1 MAGGF
6 AIRPSTE
13 ADIAAII
20 ALVKDSWARTYDPL
34 IGAGER
40 AHISDAKHVP
50 QLFKSEIGKSDAVS
64 FVAVDPSSA
73 IIGHIGGAMH
83 GDVCFIDRI
92 HVARGWVGRGVA
104 KALMDAAC
112 ARLAGRAT
120 ALELTVLEGN
130 DRAAAF
136 YRKYGFSAAAGAA
149 RPGLGARA
157 ARMFRFEL

>member
-1 MAGGF
+1 
-6 AIRPSTE
+6 
-13 ADIAAII
+13 
-20 ALVKDSWARTYDPL
+20 
-34 IGAGER
+34 
-40 AHISDAKHVP
+40 
-50 QLFKSEIGKSDAVS
+50 
-64 FVAVDPSSA
+64 
-73 IIGHIGGAMH
+73 
-83 GDVCFIDRI
+83 
-92 HVARGWVGRGVA
+92 
-104 KALMDAAC
+104 MDAAC